1 MIYEY
6 FLCLVFFF
14 IILATTQGYGIFL
27 KEIILDKKIILNQ
40 SEIGIIG
47 FFFLLILSILTHFFI
62 PLSSYSNSII
72 VLIGIIFYI
81 INLKYFWSVNIKYFF
96 PIIIFLSMLSFSF
109 EYHSDYFWYHL
120 PYINILNQYKIIF
133 GSSNLNDFYGYGHSW
148 LDIMALFTLPKFDN
162 NYSTLVSIIFISYFI
177 IYLIKKFYSTQSEI
191 LKVFCILSLIF
202 LFLQYPL
209 IKDYGAEIQINL
221 IYILIFINIFLFK
234 KKFEENDDIFKI
246 LIFLIIFSFF
256 LRLNS
261 IIFLPLIFLF
271 FIFNFS
277 YLLNYLNN
285 NKIVVCFYFFS
296 VFLLVFKNI
305 TISGCLAY
313 PIYFTCFDFLNWGVG
328 IEHAYERYLM
338 LSAQSKGYL
347 LYIVNEL
354 KYESIYEFYRFAKE
368 SKFISPFEYLN
379 NKFNWIIY
387 WIKYEHDKLRLL
399 NIIVFLL
406 IVILLSKILYF
417 NTLNFYNNF
426 KLLFKEKFLLS
437 ITFLPIISY
446 FYLLPQGRYGG
457 FSIIYVFF
465 ALLVSL
471 LLRNSKNLVLFLILI
486 ISILY
491 FAYKNISNINK
502 ISFYNI
508 YPNENLEFIS
518 NKNVDGIEF
527 KIKSQITNGKPN
539 YCNNVK
545 KLCLSELRY
554 SCLKEINVKNGY
566 IFIKPN
572 RNKCTKIIKN
582 YFFF

>member
-1 MIYEY
+1 MIENY
-6 FLCLVFFF
+6 FISLIFLLIVF
-14 IILATTQGYGIFL
+14 AVTQGYGELLVNIIF
-27 KEIILDKKIILNQ
+27 KKNNFD
-40 SEIGIIG
+40 SAEIGFIG
-47 FFFLLILSILTHFFI
+47 FFSLLIISLLVHFFF
-62 PLSSYSNSII
+62 PLSLIVNSII
-72 VLIGIIFYI
+72 IILGVVIFFYLSKNKLISYLKIFTPVI
-81 INLKYFWSVNIKYFF
+81 V
-96 PIIIFLSMLSFSF
+96 FLSLLTISL

-120 PYINILNQYKIIF
+120 PYINTINQYKIIF

-162 NYSTLVSIIFISYFI
+162 KYSTLVSIIFISYFI
-177 IYLIKKFYSTQSEI
+177 IYLIKKFYSSQSEI

-234 KKFEENDDIFKI
+234 KKLEENDNIFTI
-246 LIFLIIFSFF
+246 IIFLIIFSFF

-261 IIFLPLIFLF
+261 IIFLPLIILF
-271 FIFNFS
+271 FTYNFS

-285 NKIVVCFYFFS
+285 NKIAVCFYFFS

-313 PIYFTCFDFLNWGVG
+313 PIYFTCFDFLSWGIG

-354 KYESIYEFYRFAKE
+354 KYETIYEFYRFAKE
-368 SKFISPFEYLN
+368 SNFISPFEYLN
-379 NKFNWIIY
+379 NKFNWVIY

-406 IVILLSKILYF
+406 IVLLLSKILYF
-417 NTLNFYNNF
+417 NTLKFYKNF

-491 FAYKNISNINK
+491 FTYKNISNINK

-518 NKNVDGIEF
+518 NKSVYGIEF
-527 KIKSQITNGKPN
+527 KIKSQITKGKPN

-554 SCLKEINVKNGY
+554 SCLKEINLKNGY

-572 RNKCTKIIKN
+572 KNKCTKIVKN